1 MYRNSYAFYNNCLF
15 GIWFTMFSDFFKVMK
30 NYYKTL
36 KYELGTIMLTSK
48 EGKTCTQKKCS
59 IGQTIFPH
67 IVSLIVK
74 MFNVFAL
81 SNSTYR
87 LIEGFKQQ

>member
-1 MYRNSYAFYNNCLF
+1 MIYYVFR
-15 GIWFTMFSDFFKVMK
+15 FFQGHEKLLQ
-30 NYYKTL
+30 N
-36 KYELGTIMLTSK
+36 
-48 EGKTCTQKKCS
+48 
-59 IGQTIFPH
+59 

>member
-1 MYRNSYAFYNNCLF
+1 MY
-15 GIWFTMFSDFFKVMK
+15 TEKMF
-30 NYYKTL
+30 
-36 KYELGTIMLTSK
+36 
-48 EGKTCTQKKCS
+48 

>member
-1 MYRNSYAFYNNCLF
+1 MLIVLNVQKLICILQQLF
-15 GIWFTMFSDFFKVMK
+15 VWHMIYYVFRFFQGHEKLLQ
-30 NYYKTL
+30 N
-36 KYELGTIMLTSK
+36 
-48 EGKTCTQKKCS
+48 
-59 IGQTIFPH
+59 